1 MFATASPSLFWGA
14 CPHARA
20 VGGLRSG
27 ASASCDCVAR
37 TQGGI
42 SLRQATAA
50 GDDAPGKETL
60 LGRLDALL
68 PRETVKECLTGSS
81 SGLAFAPDSAALASD
96 GAVSLVIMGDVNLM
110 EEEAADGLT
119 DRERVAWQ
127 LLDAYTSCADA
138 SFESLQATLTAG
150 LAALSG
156 GFAFVLHDRTR
167 HRVVAARDRAG
178 AQTLLWGMTADAS
191 LVFSSTSESAID
203 QAVNPQAFPPG
214 CLFIS
219 DVETRAF
226 AVFVRGA
233 TPGALTSF
241 ARAPGK
247 GPIPRASSSSNGLCR
262 IASGTDLTLI
272 TSMLRSPSFND
283 LAPAGMRGAAR

>member
-1 MFATASPSLFWGA
+1 
-14 CPHARA
+14 
-20 VGGLRSG
+20 
-27 ASASCDCVAR
+27 
-37 TQGGI
+37 
-42 SLRQATAA
+42 
-50 GDDAPGKETL
+50 
-60 LGRLDALL
+60 
-68 PRETVKECLTGSS
+68 
-81 SGLAFAPDSAALASD
+81 
-96 GAVSLVIMGDVNLM
+96 
-110 EEEAADGLT
+110 
-119 DRERVAWQ
+119 
-127 LLDAYTSCADA
+127 
-138 SFESLQATLTAG
+138 
-150 LAALSG
+150 
-156 GFAFVLHDRTR
+156 
-167 HRVVAARDRAG
+167 
-178 AQTLLWGMTADAS
+178 MTADAS

-247 GPIPRASSSSNGLCR
+247 GPIPRASRCGATRVHAGWLDACVLTDACSLLTHSSSNGLCR

>member
-1 MFATASPSLFWGA
+1 
-14 CPHARA
+14 
-20 VGGLRSG
+20 
-27 ASASCDCVAR
+27 
-37 TQGGI
+37 
-42 SLRQATAA
+42 
-50 GDDAPGKETL
+50 
-60 LGRLDALL
+60 
-68 PRETVKECLTGSS
+68 
-81 SGLAFAPDSAALASD
+81 
-96 GAVSLVIMGDVNLM
+96 
-110 EEEAADGLT
+110 
-119 DRERVAWQ
+119 
-127 LLDAYTSCADA
+127 
-138 SFESLQATLTAG
+138 
-150 LAALSG
+150 
-156 GFAFVLHDRTR
+156 
-167 HRVVAARDRAG
+167 
-178 AQTLLWGMTADAS
+178 MTADAS

-247 GPIPRASSSSNGLCR
+247 GPIPRASRCLHAPCMLDGWMDGCMRADGCDTALACSLLTHSSSAGLCR
-262 IASGTDLTLI
+262 SASGTDLTLI